1 MKTLLHGFCYRVAR
15 YYELLCDEIFD
26 FLSLYNLIINMKYS
40 CRLRLLH
47 SLTLS
52 CVLCLFSGCGHEG
65 HESHD
70 HHGHELEHEHD
81 SGHDSEHADEHG
93 DTHGDK
99 HSDEIV
105 LEPAMAEK
113 LGVTTTIVTPLKFD
127 RVISVTGELLGSP
140 AGNSVAYAPTSG
152 TVTLAGGITPG
163 TTVSKGQLIATVD
176 GSAVAGGDAAKVAA
190 ATLAETKRELDRMT
204 PLHEEGIVST
214 RDYNAALRAYEEAR
228 AAYSAGAASGRVTAR
243 EAGVIASVDVRQGQ
257 FVSAGDPVATISSVR
272 ELILRADVPQ
282 REVATLSQ
290 VSDANFKVGYSDD
303 WYKVSELNGHRKSAE
318 LSGNSSY
325 IPVYF
330 TISNPGTLIP
340 GTYAEIKLLAPS
352 EEECIAVPV
361 SALSEQQG
369 EKFVYVRTDEHGYR
383 KCPVVTGSS
392 DGTNI
397 EIRSGL
403 NAGEEVVTRGV
414 TAVKLAET
422 SGAVPEGHSHS
433 H

>member
-1 MKTLLHGFCYRVAR
+1 MVYFALTNMIPHLTII
-15 YYELLCDEIFD
+15 IFG
-26 FLSLYNLIINMKYS
+26 MKYPD
-40 CRLRLLH
+40 RLRLLH

-52 CVLCLFSGCGHEG
+52 IMLCAFCGCRHDG
-65 HESHD
+65 HESHS
-70 HHGHELEHEHD
+70 HEHE
-81 SGHDSEHADEHG
+81 SGHATEQIDEHN
-93 DTHGDK
+93 HG
-99 HSDEIV
+99 DEIV

-113 LGVTTTIVTPLKFD
+113 LGVTTSVVSPLKFD
-127 RVISVTGELLGSP
+127 RVVTVTGELTGSP
-140 AGNSVAYAPTSG
+140 STNSVAYAPTSG
-152 TVTLAGGITPG
+152 TVTLVGGITPG
-163 TTVSKGQLIATVD
+163 TTVNKGQLIATVD
-176 GSAVAGGDAAKVAA
+176 ASAVAGGDAAKVAA
-190 ATLAETKRELDRMT
+190 VTLSEAKRELDRLT

-214 RDYNAALRAYEEAR
+214 RDYNAALRAYEEAK
-228 AAYSAGAASGRVTAR
+228 AAFSAGAASGRITAH
-243 EAGVIASVDVRQGQ
+243 ESGVITSVDVKQGQ
-257 FVSAGDPVATISSVR
+257 YVAAGDQVASISSVR

-282 REVATLSQ
+282 RELNILSK
-290 VSDANFKVGYSDD
+290 VTDANFKVGYSDS
-303 WYKVSELNGHRKSAE
+303 WYRVSDLNGRRKSAE
-318 LSGNSSY
+318 LSGSSSY

-330 TISNPGTLIP
+330 TITNPGELIP
-340 GTYAEIKLLAPS
+340 GTFAEIKLLAPS
-352 EEECIAVPV
+352 EEECIVVPV

-403 NAGEEVVTRGV
+403 SVGEEVVTRGV